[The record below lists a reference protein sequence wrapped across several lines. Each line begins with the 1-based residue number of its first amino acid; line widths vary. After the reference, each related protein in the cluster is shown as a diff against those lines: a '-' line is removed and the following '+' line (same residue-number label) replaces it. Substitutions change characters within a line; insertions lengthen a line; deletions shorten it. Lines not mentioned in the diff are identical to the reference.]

1 MVHEHV
7 DPCEDLGL
15 PLSLQEH
22 PERGNTDLGRG
33 GEGLP
38 HFGSLALFQKAF
50 VPRLEEFA
58 LQLKKKK
65 KKTVIMEVPE
75 ILLIR
80 KANNLVVKWS
90 WHWMDLGLADRSV
103 LG

>member
-38 HFGSLALFQKAF
+38 HFGSLALFQQAF
-50 VPRLEEFA
+50 VSRLEEFA
-58 LQLKKKK
+58 LQLKQK
-65 KKTVIMEVPE
+65 
-75 ILLIR
+75 R
-80 KANNLVVKWS
+80 KFDMVVLEKF
-90 WHWMDLGLADRSV
+90 G
-103 LG
+103 